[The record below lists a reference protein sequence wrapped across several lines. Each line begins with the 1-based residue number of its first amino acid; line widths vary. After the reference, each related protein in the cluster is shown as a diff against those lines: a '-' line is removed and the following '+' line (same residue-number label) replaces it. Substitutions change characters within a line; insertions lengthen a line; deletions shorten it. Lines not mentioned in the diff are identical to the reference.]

1 MNDLL
6 SQAIRE
12 AYAVGSASSTAYD
25 TLEISHPSQPQSIF
39 LVRSLAPLSANLE
52 DGTAVTFEAVG
63 FNLKLPSSTASGTQT
78 LDITIDNVNNRV
90 GDFIN
95 QTKTSRDPVVITYR
109 PYLSSDLSTPQMIP
123 PLKLYLKAV
132 KVRPDVV
139 TARAS
144 FIEIVN
150 KRFPSDDYNRQR
162 FPSLGG

>member
-12 AYAVGSASSTAYD
+12 AYAVGSASHTTLD
-25 TLEISHPSQPQSIF
+25 TLEISHPSQFQSIF
-39 LVRSLAPLSANLE
+39 LVRSLVPLSANLE
-52 DGTAVTFEAVG
+52 DGTPVTFEAGG
-63 FNLKLPSSTASGTQT
+63 FNLKLPSSASSGTQT
-78 LDITIDNVNNRV
+78 LDISIDNVNNRV
-90 GDFIN
+90 GDFVA
-95 QTKTSRDPVVITYR
+95 QTKTSREPVVITYR

-144 FIEIVN
+144 FIEVVN
-150 KRFPSDDYNRQR
+150 KRFPSYDYNRQR

>member
-6 SQAIRE
+6 SQAIKE
-12 AYAVGSASSTAYD
+12 AYAIGASSATRYD

-39 LVRSLAPLSANLE
+39 LVRSLAPLTAKLE
-52 DGTAVTFEAVG
+52 DGTDVTFEAVG
-63 FNLKLPSSTASGTQT
+63 FNMKLPASTQSGTQT
-78 LDITIDNVNNRV
+78 LDISIDNVNNRV
-90 GDFIN
+90 SDFIN
-95 QTKTSRDPVVITYR
+95 QTKASREPVEVTYR
-109 PYLSSDLSTPQMIP
+109 PYLSNDLSTPQMIP

-139 TARAS
+139 SARAS
-144 FIEIVN
+144 FIEVVN